1 MGLSSPPL
9 LLRIRLPCFQHRLLS
24 VNNRI
29 YMVDKCGVGSFTVYH
44 RQGINQLHQRAIGI
58 VSRLS
63 DFFHDTYLAG
73 GCFFRPLRYGGEE
86 SGFAG
91 FQICQPGIEG
101 KGSKFA
107 AVDGFQVLQKI
118 VQDTVFFRL
127 RERGRVAIL
136 VKQRFGFDGGLAHL
150 VGGVGS
156 HGFQEVV
163 CPAPGIVAGGVCF
176 GGDGGGGGRSLSGH
190 CRRC

>member
-86 SGFAG
+86 SSFAG

-118 VQDTVFFRL
+118 VQDTVVFRL
-127 RERGRVAIL
+127 RDRGRVAIL